1 MNCAAEVDNLVKTWI
16 SQGQSKTY
24 IVVNTAKAE
33 LDWAYVWGAVGAE
46 CTPEKRDYYAKRSV
60 CPDGERKQIYKTC
73 QCYNADGTKTGKS
86 CGGCKWYPQNMRT
99 LIDDCQGFAKQ
110 IFSRVGI
117 ILSGGGCTSMW
128 NDDSNWAEK
137 GKKEQMPNKVCL
149 VFQWNSKQ
157 QNMQHVGIHIGD
169 GVIVE
174 CSGTVKYNNTS
185 KSAWTH
191 YAMPKGLDDMPVI
204 DRPTLRK
211 GSTGDWVV
219 LCQEDLLTLG
229 YDLSP
234 YGADGKYGTKTVNAV
249 KKFQT
254 DYDIKPYDG
263 ICGQKTWNGLI
274 EYAEKPSPTT
284 KLYTV
289 HIPHQTEQQF
299 EKLKAQYPDAYKTE
313 E

>member
-1 MNCAAEVDNLVKTWI
+1 MKSAAEIDALVKEWVA
-16 SQGQSKTY
+16 QGQTKSY
-24 IVVNTAKAE
+24 IVINTAIAE
-33 LDWAYVWGAVGAE
+33 LGWAYVWGAVGAQ
-46 CTPEKRDYYAKRSV
+46 CTPSKRKYYMGRSSIGEKDRENIR
-60 CPDGERKQIYKTC
+60 
-73 QCYNADGTKTGKS
+73 KS
-86 CGGCKWYPQNMRT
+86 CPVLNGSQSSCNGCKWYPGGQRT
-99 LIDDCQGFAKQ
+99 LIDDCQGFVKQ
-110 IFSRVGI
+110 VFSRVGV
-117 ILSGGGCTSMW
+117 SFAGVGCTSMW
-128 NDDSNWAEK
+128 NNDSNWVEK
-137 GKKEQMPNKVCL
+137 GQKAQMPNKVCL
-149 VFQWNSKQ
+149 VFQWNSSQ

-174 CSGTVKYNNTS
+174 CSGTVKYNNVS

-191 YAMPKGLDDMPVI
+191 YAVPKGMDSMPVPTV

-219 LCQEDLLTLG
+219 LCQQDLLTLG

-289 HIPHQTEQQF
+289 HIPHQTEEQF
-299 EKLKAQYPDAYKTE
+299 NKLKSVYPDAYKTE

>member
-1 MNCAAEVDNLVKTWI
+1 MKSASEVDNLVSGWI

-24 IVVNTAKAE
+24 IVINTAIAE

-46 CTPEKRDYYAKRSV
+46 CTPSKREYYMGRSSIGEKDRENIKKN
-60 CPDGERKQIYKTC
+60 CPVLNGSQSAC
-73 QCYNADGTKTGKS
+73 N
-86 CGGCKWYPQNMRT
+86 GCKWYPNSQRT
-99 LIDDCQGFAKQ
+99 LIDDCQGFVKQ
-110 IFSRVGI
+110 VFKRVGI
-117 ILSGGGCTSMW
+117 TMSGGGCTSMW
-128 NDDSNWAEK
+128 NNDSNWTEK
-137 GKKEQMPNKVCL
+137 GNKAQMPNKVCL

-191 YAMPKGLDDMPVI
+191 YAMPKGLDDMPVPVV

-219 LCQEDLLTLG
+219 LCQQDLLTLG
-229 YDLSP
+229 YNLDP
-234 YGADGKYGTKTVNAV
+234 YGADGKYGNKTVNAV
-249 KKFQT
+249 KQFQT
-254 DYDIKPYDG
+254 DYDIKPIDG

-274 EYAEKPSPTT
+274 EYAEKPTPTT

-289 HIPHQTEQQF
+289 HIPHQTEQQY
-299 EKLKAQYPDAYKTE
+299 EALKTQYPDAYKTE

>member
-33 LDWAYVWGAVGAE
+33 LDWAYVWGAVGAD
-46 CTPEKRDYYAKRSV
+46 CTPDKRRYYMSRSQIGEKDRENIK
-60 CPDGERKQIYKTC
+60 
-73 QCYNADGTKTGKS
+73 KS
-86 CGGCKWYPQNMRT
+86 CPVLNGSQSACVGCKWLPGGNLT
-99 LIDDCQGFAKQ
+99 LINDCQGFVKQ
-110 IFSRVGI
+110 VFKKIGI
-117 ILSGGGCTSMW
+117 TLSGGGCTTMW
-128 NDDSNWAEK
+128 DDDSNWTEK
-137 GKKEQMPNKVCL
+137 GKKAQMPNKVCL
-149 VFQWNSKQ
+149 VFQWNSEK

-169 GVIVE
+169 GVIIE
-174 CSGTVKYNNTS
+174 CATTVRYNNTS

-191 YAMPKGLDDMPVI
+191 YAMVKGLDDMPVV

-234 YGADGKYGTKTVNAV
+234 YGADGKYGNKTVQAV

-289 HIPHQTEQQF
+289 HIPHQTEEQY
-299 EKLKAQYPDAYKTE
+299 EKLKSLYPDAYKTE

>member
-1 MNCAAEVDNLVKTWI
+1 MKSAAEIDALVKEWVA
-16 SQGQSKTY
+16 QGQTKSY
-24 IVVNTAKAE
+24 IVINTAIAE
-33 LDWAYVWGAVGAE
+33 LDWAYVWGAVGAQ
-46 CTPEKRDYYAKRSV
+46 CTPSKREYYMGRSSIGEKDRENIR
-60 CPDGERKQIYKTC
+60 
-73 QCYNADGTKTGKS
+73 KS
-86 CGGCKWYPQNMRT
+86 CPVLNGSQSACNGCKWYPGGQRT

-110 IFSRVGI
+110 VFSRVGV
-117 ILSGGGCTSMW
+117 SFAGGGCTSMW
-128 NDDSNWAEK
+128 NNDSNWVEK
-137 GKKEQMPNKVCL
+137 GQKAQMPNKVCL
-149 VFQWNSKQ
+149 VFQWNSSQ

-174 CSGTVKYNNTS
+174 CSGTVKYNNVS

-191 YAMPKGLDDMPVI
+191 YALPKGMDSMPVPTV

-219 LCQEDLLTLG
+219 LCQQDLLTLG

-289 HIPHQTEQQF
+289 HIPHQTEEQF
-299 EKLKAQYPDAYKTE
+299 NKLKSVYPDAYKTE

>member
-46 CTPEKRDYYAKRSV
+46 CTPDKRRYYMGRSQIGEKDRENIK
-60 CPDGERKQIYKTC
+60 
-73 QCYNADGTKTGKS
+73 KS
-86 CGGCKWYPQNMRT
+86 CPVLNGSQSACAGCKWLPGGNLT
-99 LIDDCQGFAKQ
+99 LINDCQGFVKQ
-110 IFSRVGI
+110 VFSKIGI
-117 ILSGGGCTSMW
+117 SFAGGGCTSMW
-128 NDDSNWAEK
+128 NNDSNWTEK
-137 GKKEQMPNKVCL
+137 GTKAQMPNKVCL
-149 VFQWNSKQ
+149 VFQWNGNNQ
-157 QNMQHVGIHIGD
+157 TMQHVGIHIGD
-169 GVIVE
+169 GVIIE
-174 CSGTVKYNNTS
+174 CATTVRYNNTS

-191 YAMPKGLDDMPVI
+191 YAMPKGLDDMPVV

-234 YGADGKYGTKTVNAV
+234 YGADGKYGNKTVQAV

-289 HIPHQTEQQF
+289 HIPHQTEEQY
-299 EKLKAQYPDAYKTE
+299 EKLKALYPDAYKTE

>member
-1 MNCAAEVDNLVKTWI
+1 MKSAAEVDALVKEWVA
-16 SQGQSKTY
+16 QGQTKSY
-24 IVVNTAKAE
+24 IVINTAIAE
-33 LDWAYVWGAVGAE
+33 LDWAYVWGAVGAQ
-46 CTPEKRDYYAKRSV
+46 CTPSKREYYMGRSSIGEKDRENIR
-60 CPDGERKQIYKTC
+60 
-73 QCYNADGTKTGKS
+73 KS
-86 CGGCKWYPQNMRT
+86 CPVLNGSQSACNGCKWYPGGQRT

-110 IFSRVGI
+110 VFSRVGV
-117 ILSGGGCTSMW
+117 SFAGGGCTSMW
-128 NDDSNWAEK
+128 NNDSNWVEK
-137 GKKEQMPNKVCL
+137 GQKAQMPNKVCL
-149 VFQWNSKQ
+149 VFQYNSSQ
-157 QNMQHVGIHIGD
+157 QNMQHVGIHIGA

-174 CSGTVKYNNTS
+174 CSGTVKYNNVS

-191 YAMPKGLDDMPVI
+191 YAVPKGMDSMPVPTV
-204 DRPTLRK
+204 DRPTIRK

-219 LCQEDLLTLG
+219 LCQQDLLTLC

-289 HIPHQTEQQF
+289 HIPHQTEEQF
-299 EKLKAQYPDAYKTE
+299 NKLKSVYPDAYKTE

>member
-1 MNCAAEVDNLVKTWI
+1 MKSAAEIDALVKEWVA
-16 SQGQSKTY
+16 QGQTKSY
-24 IVVNTAKAE
+24 IVINTAIAE
-33 LDWAYVWGAVGAE
+33 LDWAYVWGAVGAQ
-46 CTPEKRDYYAKRSV
+46 CTPSKREYYMGRSSIGEKDRENIR
-60 CPDGERKQIYKTC
+60 
-73 QCYNADGTKTGKS
+73 KS
-86 CGGCKWYPQNMRT
+86 CPVLNGSQSACNGCKWCPGGQRT

-117 ILSGGGCTSMW
+117 LFAGGGCTSMW
-128 NDDSNWAEK
+128 NNDSNWVEK
-137 GKKEQMPNKVCL
+137 GQKSQMPNKVCL

-174 CSGTVKYNNTS
+174 CSGTVKYNNVS

-191 YAMPKGLDDMPVI
+191 YALPKGMDSMPVPTV

-219 LCQEDLLTLG
+219 LCQQDLLTLG

-289 HIPHQTEQQF
+289 HIPHQTEEQF
-299 EKLKAQYPDAYKTE
+299 NKLKSVYPDAYKTE

>member
-1 MNCAAEVDNLVKTWI
+1 MKSAAEIDALVKEWVA
-16 SQGQSKTY
+16 QGQTKSY
-24 IVVNTAKAE
+24 IVINTAIAE
-33 LDWAYVWGAVGAE
+33 LDWAYVWGAVGAQ
-46 CTPEKRDYYAKRSV
+46 CTPSKREYYMGRSSIVEKDRENIR
-60 CPDGERKQIYKTC
+60 
-73 QCYNADGTKTGKS
+73 KS
-86 CGGCKWYPQNMRT
+86 CPVLNGSQSACNGCKWYPCGQRT
-99 LIDDCQGFAKQ
+99 LIDDCQGFVKQ
-110 IFSRVGI
+110 VFSRVGV
-117 ILSGGGCTSMW
+117 SFAGGGCTSMW
-128 NDDSNWAEK
+128 NKDPNWVEK
-137 GKKEQMPNKVCL
+137 GQKAQMPNKVCL
-149 VFQWNSKQ
+149 VFQWNSSQ

-174 CSGTVKYNNTS
+174 CSGTVKYNNVS

-191 YAMPKGLDDMPVI
+191 YAVPKGMDSMPVPTV
-204 DRPTLRK
+204 DRLTLRK

-219 LCQEDLLTLG
+219 LCQQDLLTLG

-289 HIPHQTEQQF
+289 HIPHQTEEQF
-299 EKLKAQYPDAYKTE
+299 NKLKSVYPDAYKTE

>member
-46 CTPEKRDYYAKRSV
+46 CTPSKREYYMNRSAIGEKDRANIKKY
-60 CPDGERKQIYKTC
+60 CPVLNGSQSAC
-73 QCYNADGTKTGKS
+73 S
-86 CGGCKWYPQNMRT
+86 GCKWLPGGNRT
-99 LIDDCQGFAKQ
+99 LINDCQGFVKQ
-110 IFSRVGI
+110 VFSKIGI
-117 ILSGGGCTSMW
+117 SFAGGGCTSMW
-128 NDDSNWAEK
+128 NNDSNWTEK
-137 GKKEQMPNKVCL
+137 GTKAQMPNKVCL
-149 VFQWNSKQ
+149 VFQWNGNNQ
-157 QNMQHVGIHIGD
+157 TMQHVGIHIGD
-169 GVIVE
+169 GVIIE
-174 CSGTVKYNNTS
+174 CATTVRYNNTS

-191 YAMPKGLDDMPVI
+191 YAMPKGLDDMPVV